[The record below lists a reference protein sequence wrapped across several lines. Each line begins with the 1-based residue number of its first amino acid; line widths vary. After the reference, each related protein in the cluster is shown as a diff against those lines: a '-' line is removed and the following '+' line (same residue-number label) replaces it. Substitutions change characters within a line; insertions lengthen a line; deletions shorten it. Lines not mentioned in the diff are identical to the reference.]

1 MATRVHLH
9 TLGCPK
15 NRVDSEV
22 MLGTLEQAGYRLEQ
36 DPSKADIIVVNT
48 CGFIESAKVESVEAI
63 VELAEQKRSGRC
75 KKLVVTG
82 CLVQRHAEELSKE
95 LPEVDHFLGT
105 GAYQE
110 IAEVVAAAQAARLV
124 VPDPDFV
131 HSAKSPR
138 VNSLPSHTAYLKIA
152 EGCDNAC
159 AFCII
164 PKLRGAQR
172 SRTVADLVAEAEQL
186 AAQGTVELSLV
197 AQDLTAY
204 GQDLGGTAGGRTS
217 PVRLQHLLP
226 ALCEVEGIRWIR
238 LHYAYPRDFPV
249 ALMDVIADQPKI
261 VKYLDMPLQ
270 HSSDRLLRAMKRGR
284 DSRFLRGLLE
294 KLRRKVPDLALRTS
308 LIVGLPGE
316 TKADFKDLLAFVKEQ
331 RFERLGV
338 FEYSA
343 EEGTPAAE
351 MADQVPAELKRE
363 RFERIMEAQRAIS
376 KRHQKAMIGR
386 TVEVL
391 VEGRAE
397 ETEHL
402 LAGRHAQQAPE
413 IDGLTYLN
421 DGVAYPGSSCAS
433 RSPTPPTTTWSA
445 RWWGATRP
453 GPGPPCRPARSA
465 RLPRRRAAASP
476 CFISR
481 GRFAPACAAG
491 GASPPP
497 RWAKPTGAPPPK
509 KMPLRG
515 PGASRPY
522 RRARPPGPTTSNVRV
537 QAETT
542 PQVDAAPRGGR
553 PLEDG
558 ILRHAAATG
567 E

>member
-1 MATRVHLH
+1 MSTRVYMH

-22 MLGTLEQAGYRLEQ
+22 MLGTLAEAGYRLVQ
-36 DPSKADIIVVNT
+36 DPAKAEIIVVNT
-48 CGFIESAKVESVEAI
+48 CGFIESAKEESVDAI
-63 VELAEQKRSGRC
+63 LELAAMKGEGRC

-82 CLVQRHAEELSKE
+82 CLVQRHADELARE

-105 GAYQE
+105 GAYPD
-110 IAEVVAAAQAARLV
+110 IARVVSDAQAKRLV

-131 HSAKSPR
+131 HSAATPR

-172 SRTVADLVAEAEQL
+172 SRPIDDLLAEAAAL

-204 GQDLGGTAGGRTS
+204 GYDLPGKI
-217 PVRLQHLLP
+217 RLHHLLP
-226 ALCEVEGIRWIR
+226 ELAKVDGIRWLR
-238 LHYAYPRDFPV
+238 LHYAYPRDVPD
-249 ALMDVIADQPKI
+249 ALVEVIAREPKI

-270 HSSDRLLRAMKRGR
+270 HASDRLLRTMKRGR
-284 DSRFLRGLLE
+284 DAAFLRELLAR
-294 KLRRKVPDLALRTS
+294 LRARVPGIALRTS

-316 TKADFKDLLAFVKEQ
+316 TEADFDELEAFVGEQ

-338 FEYSA
+338 FEFSP

-351 MADQVPAELKRE
+351 MADQVPDELKRA
-363 RFERIMEAQRAIS
+363 RRERIMAIQQRIS
-376 KRHQKAMIGR
+376 RAHQRAMIGR
-386 TVEVL
+386 RLEVL

-413 IDGLTYLN
+413 IDGITYIN
-421 DGVAYPGSSCAS
+421 DGVGFPGELVTVEITDAAEYDLVG
-433 RSPTPPTTTWSA
+433 RIVA
-445 RWWGATRP
+445 RDPEQARRKLPAAPGAR
-453 GPGPPCRPARSA
+453 
-465 RLPRRRAAASP
+465 PRR
-476 CFISR
+476 
-481 GRFAPACAAG
+481 G
-491 GASPPP
+491 GLPVV
-497 RWAKPTGAPPPK
+497 G
-509 KMPLRG
+509 
-515 PGASRPY
+515 
-522 RRARPPGPTTSNVRV
+522 
-537 QAETT
+537 
-542 PQVDAAPRGGR
+542 
-553 PLEDG
+553 
-558 ILRHAAATG
+558 
-567 E
+567 

>member
-1 MATRVHLH
+1 MATRVYLH

-22 MLGTLEQAGYRLEQ
+22 MLGTLTVAGYRLEQ
-36 DPSKADIIVVNT
+36 DPAKAEIIVVNT

-63 VELAEQKRSGRC
+63 VELAQQKRSGRC

-82 CLVQRHAEELSKE
+82 CLVQRHAEELSAE

-110 IAEVVAAAQAARLV
+110 IAKVVADAQASRLV

-131 HSAKSPR
+131 HSADSPR
-138 VNSLPSHTAYLKIA
+138 INSLPSHTAYLKIA

-164 PKLRGAQR
+164 PKLRGGQR
-172 SRTVADLVAEAEQL
+172 SRTVADLRAEAELL
-186 AAQGTVELSLV
+186 ASQGTVELSLV

-204 GQDLGGTAGGRTS
+204 GQDLPG
-217 PVRLQHLLP
+217 PKVRLVDLLP
-226 ALCEVEGIRWIR
+226 ELCAVEGIRWLR

-249 ALMDVIADQPKI
+249 ALMDVIAEQPRI

-284 DSRFLRGLLE
+284 DSRFLRELLE
-294 KLRRKVPDLALRTS
+294 KLRRKVPGLALRTS

-316 TKADFKDLLAFVKEQ
+316 TRADFKDLLAFVKAQ

-343 EEGTPAAE
+343 EEGTPAAT
-351 MADQVPAELKRE
+351 MPDQVPAELKRE
-363 RFERIMEAQRAIS
+363 RFERIMEAQRSIS
-376 KRHQKAMIGR
+376 RRHQKAMVGR

-421 DGVAYPGSSCAS
+421 DGVAYPGEIVRVEITDAADYDLVGKVVG
-433 RSPTPPTTTWSA
+433 RDPA
-445 RWWGATRP
+445 RPRAPLPKGAP
-453 GPGPPCRPARSA
+453 RPA
-465 RLPRRRAAASP
+465 
-476 CFISR
+476 
-481 GRFAPACAAG
+481 
-491 GASPPP
+491 
-497 RWAKPTGAPPPK
+497 T
-509 KMPLRG
+509 
-515 PGASRPY
+515 
-522 RRARPPGPTTSNVRV
+522 
-537 QAETT
+537 
-542 PQVDAAPRGGR
+542 AAPRR
-553 PLEDG
+553 PGLTV
-558 ILRHAAATG
+558 LH
-567 E
+567 

>member
-1 MATRVHLH
+1 MSTRVYMH

-22 MLGTLEQAGYRLEQ
+22 MLGTLAEAGYRLVQ
-36 DPSKADIIVVNT
+36 DPAKAEIIVVNT
-48 CGFIESAKVESVEAI
+48 CGFIESAKEESVDAI
-63 VELAEQKRSGRC
+63 LELAAMKGEGSC

-82 CLVQRHAEELSKE
+82 CLVQRHADELARE

-105 GAYQE
+105 GAYPD
-110 IAEVVAAAQAARLV
+110 IARVVSDAQAKRLV

-131 HSAKSPR
+131 HSAATPR

-172 SRTVADLVAEAEQL
+172 SRPIDDLLAEAAAL

-204 GQDLGGTAGGRTS
+204 GYDLPGKI
-217 PVRLQHLLP
+217 RLHHLLP
-226 ALCEVEGIRWIR
+226 ELAKVDGIRWLR
-238 LHYAYPRDFPV
+238 LHYAYPRDVPD
-249 ALMDVIADQPKI
+249 ALVEVIAREPKI

-270 HSSDRLLRAMKRGR
+270 HASDRLLRTMKRGR
-284 DSRFLRGLLE
+284 DAAFLRELLAR
-294 KLRRKVPDLALRTS
+294 LRARVPGIALRTS

-316 TKADFKDLLAFVKEQ
+316 TEADFDELEAFVGEQ

-338 FEYSA
+338 FEFSP

-351 MADQVPAELKRE
+351 MADQVPDELKRA
-363 RFERIMEAQRAIS
+363 RRERIMAIQQRIS
-376 KRHQKAMIGR
+376 RAHQRAMIGR
-386 TVEVL
+386 TLEVL

-413 IDGLTYLN
+413 IDGITYIN
-421 DGVAYPGSSCAS
+421 DGVGFPGELVTVEITDAAEYDLVG
-433 RSPTPPTTTWSA
+433 RIVA
-445 RWWGATRP
+445 RDPEQAQRKLPAAPGAR
-453 GPGPPCRPARSA
+453 
-465 RLPRRRAAASP
+465 PRR
-476 CFISR
+476 
-481 GRFAPACAAG
+481 G
-491 GASPPP
+491 GLPVV
-497 RWAKPTGAPPPK
+497 G
-509 KMPLRG
+509 
-515 PGASRPY
+515 
-522 RRARPPGPTTSNVRV
+522 
-537 QAETT
+537 
-542 PQVDAAPRGGR
+542 
-553 PLEDG
+553 
-558 ILRHAAATG
+558 
-567 E
+567 

>member
-1 MATRVHLH
+1 MSTRVYMH

-22 MLGTLEQAGYRLEQ
+22 MLGTLAEAGYRLVQ
-36 DPSKADIIVVNT
+36 DPAKAEIIVVNT
-48 CGFIESAKVESVEAI
+48 CGFIESAKEESVDAI
-63 VELAEQKRSGRC
+63 LELAAMKGEGRC

-82 CLVQRHAEELSKE
+82 CLVQRHADELARE

-105 GAYQE
+105 GAYPD
-110 IAEVVAAAQAARLV
+110 IARVVSDAQAKRLV

-131 HSAKSPR
+131 HSAATPR

-172 SRTVADLVAEAEQL
+172 SRPIDDLLAEAAAL

-204 GQDLGGTAGGRTS
+204 GYDLPGKI
-217 PVRLQHLLP
+217 RLHHLLP
-226 ALCEVEGIRWIR
+226 ELAKVDGIRWLR
-238 LHYAYPRDFPV
+238 LHYAYPRDVPD
-249 ALMDVIADQPKI
+249 ALVEVIAREPKI

-270 HSSDRLLRAMKRGR
+270 HASDRLLRTMKRGR
-284 DSRFLRGLLE
+284 DAAFLRELLAR
-294 KLRRKVPDLALRTS
+294 LRARVPGIALRTS

-316 TKADFKDLLAFVKEQ
+316 TEADFDELEAFVEEQ

-338 FEYSA
+338 FEFSP

-351 MADQVPAELKRE
+351 MADQVPDELKRA
-363 RFERIMEAQRAIS
+363 RRERIMAIQQRIS
-376 KRHQKAMIGR
+376 RAHQRAMIGR
-386 TVEVL
+386 KLEVV

-413 IDGLTYLN
+413 IDGITYIN
-421 DGVAYPGSSCAS
+421 DGVGFPGELVTVEITDAAEYDLVG
-433 RSPTPPTTTWSA
+433 RIVA
-445 RWWGATRP
+445 RDPEQARRKLPAAPGAR
-453 GPGPPCRPARSA
+453 
-465 RLPRRRAAASP
+465 PRR
-476 CFISR
+476 
-481 GRFAPACAAG
+481 G
-491 GASPPP
+491 GLPVV
-497 RWAKPTGAPPPK
+497 G
-509 KMPLRG
+509 
-515 PGASRPY
+515 
-522 RRARPPGPTTSNVRV
+522 
-537 QAETT
+537 
-542 PQVDAAPRGGR
+542 
-553 PLEDG
+553 
-558 ILRHAAATG
+558 
-567 E
+567 